1 MSDEFPPESPIIE
14 QPTRPEASPLISNQ
28 ISRESG
34 RSPQNVVPG
43 DKFVLL
49 GNPSNTLEVT
59 INSITDKEMD
69 GHIVEAAEWTGR
81 FEFEEAAASGFFVNE
96 GPLSGLLYEA
106 SRWITLESDGEN
118 QSNDIYFQEYQKVDR
133 ILYPS
138 IILSLIHI

>member
-1 MSDEFPPESPIIE
+1 M
-14 QPTRPEASPLISNQ
+14 
-28 ISRESG
+28 
-34 RSPQNVVPG
+34 VPG

-81 FEFEEAAASGFFVNE
+81 FEFEEAMASGFFVNE

-106 SRWITLESDGEN
+106 SRWIT
-118 QSNDIYFQEYQKVDR
+118 
-133 ILYPS
+133 
-138 IILSLIHI
+138 